1 MNIGIVGTGLM
12 GSQIALR
19 LAHKGHKVMVFN
31 RDKSKVEKLRSA
43 NGSITLG
50 VANQPS
56 DIGSNCDIALICVK
70 DYEAVSNVSFEK
82 GGLIEN
88 PKADLV
94 VIQCSTIAPDESHK
108 IADLYSSK
116 GIKMVSV
123 PLLGGISAAERGELI
138 LIAAGDKT
146 DYDRSEPIL
155 KDISKQVFYI
165 GSNHSTASILK
176 LAVNIN
182 ISLIALALAEGLV
195 FVKGNN
201 IDPNIFVKIFNS
213 TYFKTGI
220 SENKGPKI
228 ANDDYTTSF
237 HLMNMVKDL
246 NLALRTAHNSGLIL
260 PATTSAHAVY
270 RASEV
275 FGLSNMDYTSVASFL
290 LKLNGNN
297 TFGLSGK

>member
-1 MNIGIVGTGLM
+1 MNIGVIGTGLM

-19 LAHKGHKVMVFN
+19 LAHKGHIVTVFN
-31 RDKSKVEKLRSA
+31 RDRSKAEKLRSA
-43 NGSITLG
+43 NSSIALG

-94 VIQCSTIAPDESHK
+94 VIQCSTIAPAESHK
-108 IADLYSSK
+108 IADLYFSK
-116 GIKMVSV
+116 GIKMITV
-123 PLLGGISAAERGELI
+123 PILGGIAAAESGELI
-138 LIAAGDKT
+138 LIAAGAKT
-146 DYDRSEPIL
+146 HYDQSESIL

-165 GSNHSTASILK
+165 GSNHGTASILK

-201 IDPNIFVKIFNS
+201 IDPKIFVKIFNS

-260 PATTSAHAVY
+260 PTSTSAHAVY
-270 RASEV
+270 RASEA

-297 TFGLSGK
+297 TFGLTRK

>member
-12 GSQIALR
+12 GSQIAIR
-19 LAHKGHKVMVFN
+19 LAHKGHKVTVFN
-31 RDKSKVEKLRSA
+31 RDKSKAEKLRSA

-50 VANQPS
+50 VANQPL
-56 DIGSNCDIALICVK
+56 DIGSSCDMALICVK
-70 DYEAVSNVSFEK
+70 DYDAISNVSFEK

-88 PKADLV
+88 PKADLI

-116 GIKMVSV
+116 GIKMITV
-123 PLLGGISAAERGELI
+123 PILGGITAAESGELI

-146 DYDRSEPIL
+146 YYDQSESIL

-165 GSNHSTASILK
+165 GSNHGTASILK

-182 ISLIALALAEGLV
+182 IALIALALAEGLV
-195 FVKGNN
+195 FVRGNN
-201 IDPNIFVKIFNS
+201 IDPKIFVKIFNS

-220 SENKGPKI
+220 SENKGSKI

-260 PATTSAHAVY
+260 PTSTSAHTVY
-270 RASEV
+270 RASEA

-297 TFGLSGK
+297 TFGLTGK

>member
-19 LAHKGHKVMVFN
+19 LAHKGHKVTVFN
-31 RDKSKVEKLRSA
+31 RDKPKAEKLRSA
-43 NGSITLG
+43 NSSITLD

-82 GGLIEN
+82 GGLMES

-94 VIQCSTIAPDESHK
+94 VIQCSTIAPDESRK

-116 GIKMVSV
+116 GIRMISV
-123 PLLGGISAAERGELI
+123 PILGGISAAESGELV
-138 LIAAGDKT
+138 LIAAGNRT
-146 DYDRSEPIL
+146 DYDQSESIL

-165 GSNHSTASILK
+165 GSDHSTASILK

-201 IDPNIFVKIFNS
+201 IDPNIFVEIFNS

-228 ANDDYTTSF
+228 ASDDYTTSF

-246 NLALRTAHNSGLIL
+246 NLALRTAHSAGLIL
-260 PATTSAHAVY
+260 PASTSAHTVY

>member
-19 LAHKGHKVMVFN
+19 LAHKGHKVTVFN
-31 RDKSKVEKLRSA
+31 RDRSKAEKLRRA
-43 NGSITLG
+43 NASITLD

-56 DIGSNCDIALICVK
+56 DIGCNCDIALICVK

-94 VIQCSTIAPDESHK
+94 VLQCSTIASDESHK
-108 IADLYSSK
+108 IADRYSSK
-116 GIKMVSV
+116 KIKMVSV
-123 PLLGGISAAERGELI
+123 PILGGISAAERGELV
-138 LIAAGDKT
+138 LIAAGAKA
-146 DYDRSEPIL
+146 DYDQSESIL

-246 NLALRTAHNSGLIL
+246 NLALRTAHNSSLVL
-260 PATTSAHAVY
+260 PTTTSAHTVY

-290 LKLNGNN
+290 LKLNGKNA
-297 TFGLSGK
+297 FGLNGK

>member
-1 MNIGIVGTGLM
+1 MM

-19 LAHKGHKVMVFN
+19 LVQKGHKVTVFN
-31 RDKSKVEKLRSA
+31 RDRSKAEKLSTTS
-43 NGSITLG
+43 SITLG
-50 VANQPS
+50 VANQPA
-56 DIGSNCDIALICVK
+56 DIGCNCDIALICVK
-70 DYEAVSNVSFEK
+70 DFEAVLKVCFEK

-88 PKADLV
+88 PNADLV
-94 VIQCSTIAPDESHK
+94 VIQCSTISPDESHK
-108 IADLYSSK
+108 VADLYLSK
-116 GIKMVSV
+116 GFKMVSV
-123 PLLGGISAAERGELI
+123 PILGGITAAQRGELI
-138 LIAAGDKT
+138 LITAGAQT
-146 DYDRSEPIL
+146 AYDQSESIL
-155 KDISKQVFYI
+155 KDISKQIFYV
-165 GSNHSTASILK
+165 GSNHRTASALK

-182 ISLIALALAEGLV
+182 IALISLALAEGLV
-195 FVKGNN
+195 FVKGNE
-201 IDPNIFVKIFNS
+201 IDPNIFVRIFNS

-260 PATTSAHAVY
+260 PVTASAQEVY

-290 LKLNGNN
+290 LKLNGYNA
-297 TFGLSGK
+297 FGIGRK

>member
-19 LAHKGHKVMVFN
+19 LAHKGQKVTVFN
-31 RDKSKVEKLRSA
+31 RDKSKAEKLRSVNA
-43 NGSITLG
+43 SITLG

-56 DIGSNCDIALICVK
+56 DIGSNCVIALICVK

-94 VIQCSTIAPDESHK
+94 VIQCSTIAPNESHK
-108 IADLYSSK
+108 IADLYSIK
-116 GIKMVSV
+116 RIKMISV
-123 PLLGGISAAERGELI
+123 PILGGISAAERGELI
-138 LIAAGDKT
+138 LIAAGART
-146 DYDRSEPIL
+146 DYDQSETIL

-165 GSNHSTASILK
+165 GSDHGTASVLK

-182 ISLIALALAEGLV
+182 ISLISLALAEGLV

-220 SENKGPKI
+220 SEIKGPKI

-260 PATTSAHAVY
+260 PTTASAHAVY
-270 RASEV
+270 RASEAL
-275 FGLSNMDYTSVASFL
+275 GLSNMDYTSVASFL

-297 TFGLSGK
+297 TFGLGGK

>member
-1 MNIGIVGTGLM
+1 MNIGIVGIGLM

-19 LAHKGHKVMVFN
+19 LAHKGHKVTVFN
-31 RDKSKVEKLRSA
+31 RDKSKAEKLRSA
-43 NGSITLG
+43 NASITLG

-88 PKADLV
+88 PNADLV

-116 GIKMVSV
+116 RIKMVSV
-123 PLLGGISAAERGELI
+123 PILGGISAAERGELI
-138 LIAAGDKT
+138 LIAAGAKT
-146 DYDRSEPIL
+146 DYDQSESIL
-155 KDISKQVFYI
+155 KDISKQIFYI
-165 GSNHSTASILK
+165 GSNHGTASILK

-228 ANDDYTTSF
+228 ANDDYTISF

-246 NLALRTAHNSGLIL
+246 NLALRTAHNSGLVL
-260 PATTSAHAVY
+260 PATASAHAVY

-275 FGLSNMDYTSVASFL
+275 FDLSNMDYTSVASFL
-290 LKLNGNN
+290 LKLNGSN
-297 TFGLSGK
+297 TFGLSGR

>member
-1 MNIGIVGTGLM
+1 MNIGMVGTGLM

-19 LAHKGHKVMVFN
+19 LAHKGHKVTVFN
-31 RDKSKVEKLRSA
+31 RDKSRAEKLRSA
-43 NGSITLG
+43 NASITLG

-70 DYEAVSNVSFEK
+70 DYEAVSSVSFEK

-94 VIQCSTIAPDESHK
+94 VIQCSTIAPAESHK

-116 GIKMVSV
+116 GIKMISV
-123 PLLGGISAAERGELI
+123 PILGGIAAAKSGELI
-138 LIAAGDKT
+138 LIAAGAKT
-146 DYDRSEPIL
+146 YYDQSEPIL

-165 GSNHSTASILK
+165 GSNHGTASILK

-201 IDPNIFVKIFNS
+201 IDPKIFVKIFNS

-260 PATTSAHAVY
+260 PTTNSAHAVY

-297 TFGLSGK
+297 TFGLAGK

>member
-19 LAHKGHKVMVFN
+19 LAHKGHKVTVFN
-31 RDKSKVEKLRSA
+31 RDKSKVERLRSA

-56 DIGSNCDIALICVK
+56 DIASNCDIALICVK

-228 ANDDYTTSF
+228 ANDDYATSF

-260 PATTSAHAVY
+260 PVTTSAHAVY

-297 TFGLSGK
+297 TFGLSEK

>member
-19 LAHKGHKVMVFN
+19 LAHKGHKVTVFN
-31 RDKSKVEKLRSA
+31 RDKSKAKKLRSA
-43 NGSITLG
+43 NGSVSLG

-70 DYEAVSNVSFEK
+70 DYGAVSNVSFGK
-82 GGLIEN
+82 DGLIEN

-108 IADLYSSK
+108 IADFYSSK
-116 GIKMVSV
+116 RVKMLSV
-123 PLLGGISAAERGELI
+123 PILGGISAAESGELV
-138 LIAAGDKT
+138 LIVAGAKT
-146 DYDRSEPIL
+146 DYDQSESIL

-165 GSNHSTASILK
+165 GSNHGTASILK

-228 ANDDYTTSF
+228 ANDDYATSF
-237 HLMNMVKDL
+237 HLMNMIKDL
-246 NLALRTAHNSGLIL
+246 NLALRTAHNSGLVL

-275 FGLSNMDYTSVASFL
+275 FGLSDMDYTSVASFL

-297 TFGLSGK
+297 SFRLSEK

>member
-19 LAHKGHKVMVFN
+19 LAHKGHKVTVFN
-31 RDKSKVEKLRSA
+31 RDKSKAEKLRSA
-43 NGSITLG
+43 NSSITLG

-56 DIGSNCDIALICVK
+56 DIGCNCDIALICVK
-70 DYEAVSNVSFEK
+70 DYEAVSNVSFGK

-116 GIKMVSV
+116 GIKIVSV
-123 PLLGGISAAERGELI
+123 PILGGISAAESGELI
-138 LIAAGDKT
+138 LIAAGAKT
-146 DYDRSEPIL
+146 YYDQSESIL
-155 KDISKQVFYI
+155 KDISKQIFYI
-165 GSNHSTASILK
+165 GSNHGTASILK

-195 FVKGNN
+195 FVKGNK
-201 IDPNIFVKIFNS
+201 IDPNIFVKIFNC

-228 ANDDYTTSF
+228 ANDD
-237 HLMNMVKDL
+237 
-246 NLALRTAHNSGLIL
+246 
-260 PATTSAHAVY
+260 
-270 RASEV
+270 
-275 FGLSNMDYTSVASFL
+275 
-290 LKLNGNN
+290 
-297 TFGLSGK
+297 

>member
-19 LAHKGHKVMVFN
+19 LAHKGHKVTVFN
-31 RDKSKVEKLRSA
+31 RDKSKAEKLRSA
-43 NGSITLG
+43 NGSVTLG

-56 DIGSNCDIALICVK
+56 DIGCNCDIALICVK
-70 DYEAVSNVSFEK
+70 DYEAVSNVSFNK

-88 PKADLV
+88 LKADLV

-108 IADLYSSK
+108 IADLYLSK
-116 GIKMVSV
+116 GIKMISV
-123 PLLGGISAAERGELI
+123 PILGGISAAESGELI
-138 LIAAGDKT
+138 LIAAGAKT
-146 DYDRSEPIL
+146 DYDQSESIL

-165 GSNHSTASILK
+165 GSNHGTASILK

-228 ANDDYTTSF
+228 ADDDYTTSF

-246 NLALRTAHNSGLIL
+246 NLALRTAHNLDLVL
-260 PATTSAHAVY
+260 PTTASAHAVY

-297 TFGLSGK
+297 TFGLSEK

>member
-19 LAHKGHKVMVFN
+19 LAYKGHKVTVFN
-31 RDKSKVEKLRSA
+31 RDKSKVERLRSA
-43 NGSITLG
+43 NSSITLG

-56 DIGSNCDIALICVK
+56 DIGSSCDIALICVK

-94 VIQCSTIAPDESHK
+94 VIQCSTIAPAESHK

-116 GIKMVSV
+116 GIKMISV
-123 PLLGGISAAERGELI
+123 PILGGIAAAESGELI
-138 LIAAGDKT
+138 LIAAGAKT
-146 DYDRSEPIL
+146 YYDQSESIL

-165 GSNHSTASILK
+165 GSNHGTASILK

-201 IDPNIFVKIFNS
+201 IDPEIFVKIFNS

-220 SENKGPKI
+220 SENKGPRI

-246 NLALRTAHNSGLIL
+246 NLALRTAHNSGLVL
-260 PATTSAHAVY
+260 PTTNSAHAVY

-297 TFGLSGK
+297 TFGLTRK

>member
-12 GSQIALR
+12 GSQIAIR
-19 LAHKGHKVMVFN
+19 LAHEGHKVTVYN
-31 RDKSKVEKLRSA
+31 RDKSKAEKLRSA
-43 NGSITLG
+43 NRSITLG

-56 DIGSNCDIALICVK
+56 DIGSSCDMALVCVK

-88 PKADLV
+88 PKDDLI
-94 VIQCSTIAPDESHK
+94 VIQCSTIAPDESQK

-116 GIKMVSV
+116 GIKMITV
-123 PLLGGISAAERGELI
+123 PILGGIAAAESGELI

-146 DYDRSEPIL
+146 YYDQSESIL

-165 GSNHSTASILK
+165 GSNHGTASILK

-182 ISLIALALAEGLV
+182 IALIALALAEGLV
-195 FVKGNN
+195 FVKGYN

-246 NLALRTAHNSGLIL
+246 NLALRTTHNSGLIL
-260 PATTSAHAVY
+260 PTSTSAYAVY
-270 RASEV
+270 RASEA

-297 TFGLSGK
+297 TFGLTGK

>member
-19 LAHKGHKVMVFN
+19 LAHKGHKVTVFN

-43 NGSITLG
+43 NGSITLS

-146 DYDRSEPIL
+146 DYDQSEPIL

-260 PATTSAHAVY
+260 PITTSAHAVY

-275 FGLSNMDYTSVASFL
+275 FGLSNMDYTSVASFI

-297 TFGLSGK
+297 TFGSSGK

>member
-1 MNIGIVGTGLM
+1 M
-12 GSQIALR
+12 
-19 LAHKGHKVMVFN
+19 
-31 RDKSKVEKLRSA
+31 
-43 NGSITLG
+43 
-50 VANQPS
+50 ANQPS

-94 VIQCSTIAPDESHK
+94 VIQCSTIAPTESHK

-116 GIKMVSV
+116 GIKMISV
-123 PLLGGISAAERGELI
+123 PILGGIAGSRKRGINTDL
-138 LIAAGDKT
+138 AGAKT
-146 DYDRSEPIL
+146 YYDQSESIL

-165 GSNHSTASILK
+165 GSNHGTASILK

-201 IDPNIFVKIFNS
+201 IDPKIFVKIFNS

-260 PATTSAHAVY
+260 PTTTSAHAVY
-270 RASEV
+270 RASEA

-297 TFGLSGK
+297 TFGLTGR

>member
-19 LAHKGHKVMVFN
+19 LAYKGHKVTVFN
-31 RDKSKVEKLRSA
+31 RDKSKAEKLRRA
-43 NGSITLG
+43 NASITLD

-94 VIQCSTIAPDESHK
+94 VIQCSTIAPDESRK

-116 GIKMVSV
+116 RIKIISV
-123 PLLGGISAAERGELI
+123 PILGGISAAERGELI
-138 LIAAGDKT
+138 LIAAGAST
-146 DYDRSEPIL
+146 DYDQSESIL

-165 GSNHSTASILK
+165 GSDHGTASILK

-182 ISLIALALAEGLV
+182 ISLISLALAEGLV

-220 SENKGPKI
+220 SETKGPKI

-260 PATTSAHAVY
+260 PTTASAHAVY
-270 RASEV
+270 RASEAL
-275 FGLSNMDYTSVASFL
+275 GLSNMDYTSVASFL

-297 TFGLSGK
+297 TFGLGGE

>member
-19 LAHKGHKVMVFN
+19 LAHKGHKVTVFN
-31 RDKSKVEKLRSA
+31 RDKSKAEKLRSA
-43 NGSITLG
+43 NASITLG

-56 DIGSNCDIALICVK
+56 DIGCNCDIALICVK
-70 DYEAVSNVSFEK
+70 DYEAVSNVSFGK
-82 GGLIEN
+82 GGLTEN

-94 VIQCSTIAPDESHK
+94 VVQCSTIAPDESHK

-116 GIKMVSV
+116 GIKIVSV
-123 PLLGGISAAERGELI
+123 PILGGISAAERGELI
-138 LIAAGDKT
+138 LVAAGAKT
-146 DYDRSEPIL
+146 DYNQSESIL
-155 KDISKQVFYI
+155 KDISKQIFYI
-165 GSNHSTASILK
+165 GSNHGTASILK

-195 FVKGNN
+195 FVKGNK
-201 IDPNIFVKIFNS
+201 IDPNIFVKIFNC

-228 ANDDYTTSF
+228 ANDDYITSF

-246 NLALRTAHNSGLIL
+246 NLALRTAHNSGLVL
-260 PATTSAHAVY
+260 PTTTSAHTVY

-290 LKLNGNN
+290 LKLNGSN
-297 TFGLSGK
+297 TFGLSEK

>member
-1 MNIGIVGTGLM
+1 MNIGVVGTGLM

-19 LAHKGHKVMVFN
+19 LAHKGHKVTVFN
-31 RDKSKVEKLRSA
+31 RDRSKAEKLRRA
-43 NGSITLG
+43 NASITLD

-56 DIGSNCDIALICVK
+56 DIGCNCDIALICVK

-88 PKADLV
+88 PKTDLV
-94 VIQCSTIAPDESHK
+94 VLQCSTIAPAESHK
-108 IADLYSSK
+108 IADLYSNI
-116 GIKMVSV
+116 GIKMISV
-123 PLLGGISAAERGELI
+123 PILGGISAAERGELV
-138 LIAAGDKT
+138 LIAAGAKA
-146 DYDRSEPIL
+146 DYDQSESIL

-201 IDPNIFVKIFNS
+201 IDPNIFVKIFNT

-246 NLALRTAHNSGLIL
+246 NLALRTAHNSGLVL
-260 PATTSAHAVY
+260 PTTTSAHTVY

-290 LKLNGNN
+290 LKLNGKNA
-297 TFGLSGK
+297 FGLNGK

>member
-19 LAHKGHKVMVFN
+19 LAHKGHKVTVFN
-31 RDKSKVEKLRSA
+31 RDRSKAEKLRSV
-43 NGSITLG
+43 NSSITLD

-56 DIGSNCDIALICVK
+56 DIGSSCDIALICVK
-70 DYEAVSNVSFEK
+70 DYEAVSNVSFKK

-116 GIKMVSV
+116 GIKMISV
-123 PLLGGISAAERGELI
+123 PILGGIATAESGELI
-138 LIAAGDKT
+138 LIAAGVRT
-146 DYDRSEPIL
+146 YYDQSESIL
-155 KDISKQVFYI
+155 KDTSKQVFYI
-165 GSNHSTASILK
+165 GSNHGTASVLK

-201 IDPNIFVKIFNS
+201 IDPKIFIEIFNS

-260 PATTSAHAVY
+260 PASTSAHAIY
-270 RASEV
+270 RASEA

-297 TFGLSGK
+297 TF